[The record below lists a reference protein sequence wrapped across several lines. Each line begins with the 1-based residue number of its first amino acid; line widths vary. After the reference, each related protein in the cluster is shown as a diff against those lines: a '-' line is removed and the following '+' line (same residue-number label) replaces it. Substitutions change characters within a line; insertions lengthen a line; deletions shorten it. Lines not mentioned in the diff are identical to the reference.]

1 MIRALFRYLGPLCL
15 LSLATL
21 PAQSFKNPLII
32 PTGTNPLAVA
42 MADVNGDG
50 HPDLLYVEA
59 NVNGGALHVLT
70 GSGAGT
76 FQRAQDVSLPAGV
89 CYEGCY
95 ITVGDINGDRVPD
108 IVLNATPLGNS
119 PSGSAVAA
127 LIGNG
132 DGTFQAPIVSNF
144 PMAYTVDTP
153 GKIGIGDLN
162 GDGAAD
168 LALPDPMN
176 GQIHI
181 LLGDNTGHFH
191 AGTSVT
197 DQSYPIKAILRD
209 INGDGHLDLITLPA
223 ISGTAF
229 VAFGN
234 GDGTFAAG
242 TSYSTGQLPP
252 IYYDVDGD
260 GIPDLVFGNYDST
273 NSVYDLVYSK
283 GNADGTFATPVA
295 LTTILPQQL
304 LDIGNYTGSGRADL
318 LITMPSGFGVYPR
331 NSDGSYAAVMQTASS
346 TINRSSVGAVGD
358 INGDGHPDIA
368 IAISGGIAVFLGN
381 GDGSFQSADVYDVA
395 HLVNSAA
402 LVKFT
407 GSSNVDIAVQQPA
420 TFPRLLMGDGTGK
433 FTLAGDPNSSYGTT
447 AAIGSLLAGDFN
459 GDGNTDLFETGF
471 QLTAP
476 AVLYGESSG
485 SFTNPASAGGGQL
498 VADVNNDGRADLILA
513 NSSGISVQLGQANS
527 SFLTQTMPPRV
538 SSFAAPVAVGDLNG
552 DGKPDLIVS
561 TESGLD
567 IYLGNG
573 DGTFTFSNQILQ
585 TTLNIT
591 GYPGYTGAAIAD
603 INGDGKPDLVY
614 VGTFQQS
621 VSSTLPVLVVLPGNG
636 DGTFST
642 PILHTLQ
649 NAYTN
654 LQVADVNKDGKPD
667 LILSN
672 QSALAVLMNVGNGA
686 FGAEEPYVAGT
697 FVGTPVVGDVNGDGY
712 PDIVVPNSGGG
723 GTTVTVLLN
732 EGAAATTKLL
742 AATLTASPEPSA
754 YDQPFTATLI
764 STARPQPTG
773 NVSFFSDGQFLG
785 TTAFSAGNA
794 AFTYTGTLLG
804 GDHVI
809 TAAYSGD
816 SNYSPASFTDLHT
829 AGNQTFATSTTLTA
843 TPATALATQT
853 VRLVAQVTPA
863 SGGPAANGGYVS
875 FTDGSIG
882 LGTAATNSTG
892 SAFLDTSIL
901 AVGTHNI
908 VANFLGMQVSAYPQ
922 TLVLSPS
929 SSASAPVTISAVPTT
944 TTLTSSSSS
953 TTAGTVLTFTATVTA
968 TAGTPFGGV
977 TFFDGSQSL
986 GTMAMSGDQAVFS
999 TASLTAGSHSITAV
1013 FNANNTF
1020 ASSTSPASPVTLQS
1034 ARQGVTPT
1042 LTIVQTQ
1049 PISDGTTQLT
1059 ATVSPVA
1066 AGGNVTFVADGIIL
1080 GSSRVNAE
1088 GVAQISGFAASGGI
1102 HSIAASVTPTAGY
1115 APSASPAS
1123 TDGWLASTPS
1133 FALSI
1138 DSQSILVVP
1147 GKPGVINVTAAALAQ
1162 TAGSVTFSCAVPD
1175 SDYTCTIGSQQ
1186 VPYGASTTITV
1197 TAQPQLRIAG
1207 YGAGACVGCL
1217 VIFLLA
1223 LPLAKHRK
1231 PTILLVIVLSASTT
1245 LVGCSIASRSATASP
1260 AVLRVQAISGPGSMT
1275 VRSIEVFV
1283 NPEESDQSVATQ

>member
-1 MIRALFRYLGPLCL
+1 
-15 LSLATL
+15 
-21 PAQSFKNPLII
+21 
-32 PTGTNPLAVA
+32 

-70 GSGAGT
+70 GSGDGT
-76 FQRAQDVSLPAGV
+76 FQRAQDVPLPAGV
-89 CYEGCY
+89 CYTVCY
-95 ITVGDINGDRVPD
+95 ISIGDINGDDVPD

-119 PSGSAVAA
+119 PSGSSVAA

-144 PMAYTVDTP
+144 PTTSTASTP

-168 LALPDPMN
+168 LALPDPTN
-176 GQIHI
+176 GQVHI

-191 AGTSVT
+191 AGTSIT

-209 INGDGHLDLITLPA
+209 INGDGHLDLITLPS

-229 VAFGN
+229 IAFGK
-234 GDGTFAAG
+234 GDGTFATG
-242 TSYSTGQLPP
+242 TSYSTGQIPP
-252 IYYDVDGD
+252 IYYDIDGD
-260 GIPDLVFGNYDST
+260 GIPDLVFSNYDST

-283 GNADGTFATPVA
+283 GNADGSFATAVA
-295 LTTILPQQL
+295 LTTILPRQL

-318 LITMPSGFGVYPR
+318 LITMPSGFAVYPR
-331 NSDGSYAAVMQTASS
+331 NSDGSYAAVVQTASS
-346 TINRSSVGAVGD
+346 TVNRSSVGAVGD
-358 INGDGHPDIA
+358 INGDGRPDMA
-368 IAISGGIAVFLGN
+368 VAISGGIAVFLGN
-381 GDGSFQSADVYDVA
+381 GDGSFQSADVYDVG

-420 TFPRLLMGDGTGK
+420 AFPRLLRGDGTGE
-433 FTLAGDPNSSYGTT
+433 FTLAADPNSSYGST
-447 AAIGSLLAGDFN
+447 AAVGSLLVGDFN
-459 GDGNTDLFETGF
+459 GDGSTDLFETGF

-476 AVLYGESSG
+476 AVLYGQSPG
-485 SFTNPASAGGGQL
+485 SFTNPASVGSGQL

-513 NSSGISVQLGQANS
+513 NSSGITIQLGQANN
-527 SFLTQTMPPRV
+527 SFLTQTTPPRV
-538 SSFAAPVAVGDLNG
+538 STFATAVAVGDLNG

-561 TESGLD
+561 TQSGLD
-567 IYLGNG
+567 VYLGNG

-591 GYPGYTGAAIAD
+591 GYPSYTGAAIAD

-614 VGTFQQS
+614 VGTFQQN
-621 VSSTLPVLVVLPGNG
+621 VSSTLPHLVVLPGNG
-636 DGTFST
+636 DGTFGT
-642 PILHTLQ
+642 PMVFTLQ

-672 QSALAVLMNVGNGA
+672 QSALAVLMNAGNGA

-712 PDIVVPNSGGG
+712 PDIVVPNSGTA

-732 EGAAATTKLL
+732 KGATATAKLL
-742 AATLTASPEPSA
+742 AATLTVSPEPST

-764 STARPQPTG
+764 STAQPQPTG
-773 NVSFFSDGQFLG
+773 NVSFFCDGQFLG
-785 TTAFSAGNA
+785 TATFSADSA
-794 AFTYTGTLLG
+794 ASTYTGTLLG
-804 GDHVI
+804 GGHVI

-829 AGNQTFATSTTLTA
+829 AGNQTFATSTTLIA
-843 TPATALATQT
+843 TPASALATQT

-863 SGGPAANGGYVS
+863 TGGPAANGGYVT
-875 FTDGSIG
+875 FMDGSIA
-882 LGTAATNSTG
+882 LGAAVTNSTG
-892 SAFLDTSIL
+892 GAFLDTSIL
-901 AVGTHNI
+901 SVGTHNI
-908 VANFLGMQVSAYPQ
+908 VAIFFGMKISAYPQ
-922 TLVLSPS
+922 TVVLSPS
-929 SSASAPVTISAVPTT
+929 SSASARVTISAVPTS
-944 TTLTSSSSS
+944 TTLTSSSTS
-953 TTAGTVLTFTATVTA
+953 TTAGTVLTFTATVAATTA
-968 TAGTPFGGV
+968 TPFGGV
-977 TFFDGSQSL
+977 TFFDGTESL

-999 TASLTAGSHSITAV
+999 TASLATGSHSITAV

-1020 ASSTSPASPVTLQS
+1020 ASSTSPTSPVTLQP

-1049 PISDGTTQLT
+1049 PVSDGTTQLT
-1059 ATVSPVA
+1059 ATVSPAA
-1066 AGGNVTFVADGIIL
+1066 AGGNVAFLADGAIL
-1080 GSSRVNAE
+1080 GSAPVNAE
-1088 GVAQISGFAASGGI
+1088 GIAQISGFAASGGI
-1102 HSIAASVTPTAGY
+1102 HSITASVTPTAGY
-1115 APSASPAS
+1115 APSASPTS

-1133 FALSI
+1133 FALSV
-1138 DSQSILVVP
+1138 DSQSIQVDP
-1147 GKPGVINVTAAALAQ
+1147 GKPGVVNLTAAALAQ
-1162 TAGSVTFSCAVPD
+1162 TVGSVTFSCAVPD
-1175 SDYTCTIGSQQ
+1175 SEYTCTIGSQQ
-1186 VPYGASTTITV
+1186 LAYGASTTITV

-1217 VIFLLA
+1217 VVFLLVMPRA
-1223 LPLAKHRK
+1223 RHRK
-1231 PTILLVIVLSASTT
+1231 LTLLLVVVLSASAT
-1245 LVGCSIASRSATASP
+1245 LVGCSVASRSATASP
-1260 AVLRVQAISGPGSMT
+1260 AVLRVQATSGAGSMT
-1275 VRSIEVFV
+1275 VRSIEIFV
-1283 NPEESDQSVATQ
+1283 NPEESDQSLAVR